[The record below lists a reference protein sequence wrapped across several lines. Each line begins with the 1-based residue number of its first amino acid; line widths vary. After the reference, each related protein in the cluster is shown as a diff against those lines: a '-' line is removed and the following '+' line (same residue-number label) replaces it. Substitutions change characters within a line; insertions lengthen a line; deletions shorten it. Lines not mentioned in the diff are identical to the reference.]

1 MSSPSNWRSE
11 PARTLAASLNIDFTR
26 QVCPKCRKDITRCL
40 GDDIY
45 APRWDKPNKKSI
57 CSVLECTDAI
67 LASLGKPK
75 DFIKDALRR
84 AKLEVAECDYISFFS
99 KIGKTTF
106 LDIFTR
112 TLSLYLQDWKARPQ
126 AP

>member
-11 PARTLAASLNIDFTR
+11 PARTFAASLNIDFTR

-40 GDDIY
+40 GDDTY

-67 LASLGKPK
+67 LASLSKPK
-75 DFIKDALRR
+75 DLIEDAFRR
-84 AKLEVAECDYISFFS
+84 AKVDV
-99 KIGKTTF
+99 TTYPF
-106 LDIFTR
+106 LA
-112 TLSLYLQDWKARPQ
+112 K
-126 AP
+126 